1 MFDKDNK
8 VKGALFMFSR
18 ISDAELFDELK
29 RRFAENKKAY
39 HDLQILTKKL
49 ERLNAKLRESEALK
63 SNFISNIKNELNNPL
78 TSLSIMAQELA
89 TNYNIMSM
97 DKIKSFS
104 ENLYIDLLAL
114 NHNLKNIF
122 IAAEIESGELK
133 LFVSK
138 IDLKHFIENTIS
150 ELNFLLKMNAL
161 TLDVI
166 WINEDELEADCFY
179 SDSEKLQMIFTNILW
194 NSIQYSTKNSNITL
208 KLSLKDNILNFW
220 ISDYGYLMS
229 TDDIEKFFGEFRHIS
244 VDLTKKDRGYSLSMN
259 VTKALVEF
267 LNGSI
272 SVINNECGKGCT
284 FIVTVPSLQ
293 PDSDVNVSDDGNEF
307 FF

>member
-1 MFDKDNK
+1 
-8 VKGALFMFSR
+8 MFSR

-49 ERLNAKLRESEALK
+49 ERLNAKLRESETLK

-89 TNYNIMSM
+89 TNYGTMNV
-97 DKIKSFS
+97 DKIKSFA
-104 ENLYIDLLAL
+104 ENLYVDLLSI

-122 IAAEIESGELK
+122 LAAEIESGEIK
-133 LFVSK
+133 PFISK
-138 IDLKHFIENTIS
+138 IDFKSFIENTIS
-150 ELNFLLKMNAL
+150 ELSFFLKINNLV
-161 TLDVI
+161 LDVI
-166 WINEDELEADCFY
+166 WMNENEIENNDFF
-179 SDSEKLQMIFTNILW
+179 SDSEKLQMILTNILW
-194 NSIQYSTKNSNITL
+194 NSIQYSTKNSKITL
-208 KLSLKDNILNFW
+208 KLSLQDNILNFW
-220 ISDYGYLMS
+220 ISDYGYLMC

-267 LNGSI
+267 LSGSI
-272 SVINNECGKGCT
+272 GVSNNESGKGCT
-284 FIVTVPSLQ
+284 FIVTIPSLQ
-293 PDSDVNVSDDGNEF
+293 PDSDVNVSFDGNEF

>member
-1 MFDKDNK
+1 
-8 VKGALFMFSR
+8 MFSR

-78 TSLSIMAQELA
+78 TSLSIMARELA
-89 TNYNIMSM
+89 TNYDTINV
-97 DKIKSFS
+97 DKIKSFA
-104 ENLYIDLLAL
+104 ENLYVDLLSI

-122 IAAEIESGELK
+122 LAAEIESGEIK
-133 LFVSK
+133 PFISK
-138 IDLKHFIENTIS
+138 IDLKSFIENTIS
-150 ELNFLLKMNAL
+150 ELSFFLKINNLA
-161 TLDVI
+161 LDVI
-166 WINEDELEADCFY
+166 WMNENEIENNDFF
-179 SDSEKLQMIFTNILW
+179 SDSEKLQMILTNILW
-194 NSIQYSTKNSNITL
+194 NSIQYSTKNSKITL
-208 KLSLKDNILNFW
+208 KLSLQDNILNFW

-259 VTKALVEF
+259 VTKALVDF
-267 LNGSI
+267 LSGSI
-272 SVINNECGKGCT
+272 SVSNNESGKGCT
-284 FIVTVPSLQ
+284 FIVTIPSLQ
-293 PDSDVNVSDDGNEF
+293 PDSDVNVSFDGNEF

>member
-1 MFDKDNK
+1 
-8 VKGALFMFSR
+8 MFSR

-78 TSLSIMAQELA
+78 TSLSIIAQELA
-89 TNYNIMSM
+89 TNYGTMNV
-97 DKIKSFS
+97 DKIKSFA
-104 ENLYIDLLAL
+104 ENLYVDLLSI

-122 IAAEIESGELK
+122 LAAEIESGEIK
-133 LFVSK
+133 PFISK
-138 IDLKHFIENTIS
+138 IDLKSFIENTIS
-150 ELNFLLKMNAL
+150 ELSFFLKINNLA
-161 TLDVI
+161 LDVI
-166 WINEDELEADCFY
+166 WMNENEIENNDFF
-179 SDSEKLQMIFTNILW
+179 SDSEKLQMILTNILW
-194 NSIQYSTKNSNITL
+194 NSIQYSTKNSKITL
-208 KLSLKDNILNFW
+208 KLSLQDNILNFW

-259 VTKALVEF
+259 VTKALVDF
-267 LNGSI
+267 LSGSI
-272 SVINNECGKGCT
+272 SVSNNESGKGCT
-284 FIVTVPSLQ
+284 FIVTIPSLQ
-293 PDSDVNVSDDGNEF
+293 PDSDVNVSFDGNEF